1 MAELVKP
8 GEYVNADYKYTAN
21 SQIDANSKLTKD

>member
-21 SQIDANSKLTKD
+21 NQLDALGKLTK